1 MSCSR
6 STLNNS
12 IFRYRVNAS
21 SYVGNAGGFYAIA
34 RIVKWGLTGVAAPP
48 LVPFHHSLKCNLDS
62 YESLYSLYVILNVFG
77 VVHEVNFPAAALVD
91 EALQSIVYSINT
103 GNNA

>member
-1 MSCSR
+1 MCVIDS
-6 STLNNS
+6 
-12 IFRYRVNAS
+12 FV
-21 SYVGNAGGFYAIA
+21 AGSLICICLRRFFYAIA
-34 RIVKWGLTGVAAPP
+34 RIVKWGLTITSLP
-48 LVPFHHSLKCNLDS
+48 LPFHHSLKCNLDS
-62 YESLYSLYVILNVFG
+62 YDPLYSLYVILNVFG